1 MRKKIKI
8 DKYSVLLIIILVAAT
23 FLRFIGTKQ
32 GYHPTHSDETTIR
45 STVIDFIKNKNFEPY
60 RFEYPAITNLVNYV
74 FYKSVFIPL
83 GWANFYILNFNKIL
97 DGQIKLPLGKDVYER
112 VFQLEIL
119 GAQDY
124 NALFWSRYITA
135 LFGVGVVWASF
146 LVGKKLFGK
155 DVGLISAFLV
165 GINYRQVLNSHF
177 GLPDIYNAFFF
188 LLSFWSILHLREK
201 VNIWRSLFC
210 GIVLGLHLST
220 KYQFFPFIALFL
232 VYLEKAWQKTNLKT
246 KIIFLFNPYFLM
258 IPAISLLVFLFL
270 NPYLIINLET
280 ALSQLAYAS
289 LKYGT
294 GSMKL
299 LLYPYSYLFKI
310 GIGKATSFVVIFGI
324 FLGLFKEK
332 WKSILLLSMIVP
344 YFYFFTFYTSGGFY
358 TRNFVSVIPLLLV
371 FAAYAIF
378 QLASFK
384 PRIIFMF
391 LTLAIFSL
399 ASFEN
404 LKNSITVVSAYTQPW
419 NRVVLNDWI
428 VKNIPKGKKIAA
440 HSSVPLPDYIYER
453 LPYEMYPAFSLDEFK
468 EMGADYAIT
477 SFDWATVD
485 FYGWMKQTNTTRF
498 WNKPTAILKQ
508 TFPAMAVEEMTS
520 YVTYSIINP
529 WQAPDLDFMVV
540 KVPYFS
546 VIEKK
551 IKEAYKF
558 ENGPEG
564 WIKEGGLWYGD
575 TQLKWK
581 DGNLV
586 IEEGGSASQ
595 MLHWESEPIE
605 VMGWDG
611 YDIEYEIKTDAITS
625 DKRDGFIFVT
635 VYGSLEDAMGKNNE
649 LSVRLGARNNIY
661 NQWVKKSLIGSLST
675 KAKFIRIGLQAYNS
689 VVGKV
694 SLRNVNVYDAKVKVN
709 NIEGTKHINLDENI
723 AFPVS
728 HGNL

>member
-1 MRKKIKI
+1 MRRKSKI
-8 DKYSVLLIIILVAAT
+8 DKYSILLIVIIVISA
-23 FLRFIGTKQ
+23 FLRFVGVKP
-32 GYHPTHSDETTIR
+32 GYHPTHSDEATIR

-60 RFEYPAITNLVNYV
+60 RLEYPSITNLVNYAI
-74 FYKSVFIPL
+74 YKSVFIPL
-83 GWANFYILNFNKIL
+83 GWAKFYILNFNKIL

-119 GAQDY
+119 GGQDY

-135 LFGVGVVWASF
+135 LFGVGVVWASY
-146 LVGKKLFGK
+146 LVGNKLFGK
-155 DVGLISAFLV
+155 YVGLISAFLV
-165 GINYRQVLNSHF
+165 GINFRQVLNSHF

-188 LLSFWSILHLREK
+188 LLSFWTILHLREK
-201 VNIWRSLFC
+201 VNIWRSVFC

-232 VYLEKAWQKTNLKT
+232 VYLEKSWQKTNLKA
-246 KIIFLFNPYFLM
+246 KITFLFNRCFLM

-280 ALSQLAYAS
+280 ARSQLAYVS
-289 LKYGT
+289 LKYGV

-310 GIGKATSFVVIFGI
+310 GIGKVTSFVVIFGI
-324 FLGLFKEK
+324 LLSLIKER

-358 TRNFVSVIPLLLV
+358 ARNFVSVIPLLLV

-378 QLASFK
+378 QLVSFK

-404 LKNSITVVSAYTQPW
+404 LKNSITIVGAYTQPW
-419 NRVVLNDWI
+419 NRAILNDWI
-428 VKNIPKGKKIAA
+428 VNNIPEGKKIAA
-440 HSSVPLPDYIYER
+440 HSSVGFPDDEYQR
-453 LPYEMYPAFSLDEFK
+453 LSYDMYPAFSLDEFK

-485 FYGWMKQTNTTRF
+485 FYGWMRQANTTRF

-551 IKEAYKF
+551 IEKTYKF

-564 WIKEGGLWYGD
+564 WTKEGSLWYGD
-575 TQLKWK
+575 TQLEWK
-581 DGNLV
+581 DRSLAIN
-586 IEEGGSASQ
+586 EGGSASQ

-605 VMGWDG
+605 VMGWNG
-611 YDIEYEIKTDAITS
+611 YDIEYEIKTDTITS

-635 VYGSLEDAMGKNNE
+635 VYGSLEDAIGENNR

-661 NQWVKKSLIGSLST
+661 NQWVEKSLIGSLST